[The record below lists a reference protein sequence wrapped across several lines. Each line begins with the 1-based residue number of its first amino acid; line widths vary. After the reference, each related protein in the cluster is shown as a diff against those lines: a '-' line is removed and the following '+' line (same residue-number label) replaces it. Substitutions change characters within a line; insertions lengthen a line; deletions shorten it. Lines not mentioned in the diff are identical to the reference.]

1 LIETTIV
8 VMVISLLLLVS
19 IPQFL
24 EAQHRVKVT
33 GILQQ
38 MENVRL
44 AFNSY
49 HLEHHVYP
57 HTNRRHHFKIHY
69 YKLTTPVTYLQ
80 NYQDCLKPYAPQEF
94 IGFEDLKLFPKI
106 TANFSCYGKNVISP
120 RYLLTSKGFFPEKD
134 NSWSLK
140 ASMPEYSTFQNLYS
154 PTNGLI
160 SKGYFLATEDGVLV
174 DGLLSIYYP

>member
-1 LIETTIV
+1 MTGKQKVLIETTIV

-49 HLEHHVYP
+49 IWN
-57 HTNRRHHFKIHY
+57 TM
-69 YKLTTPVTYLQ
+69 
-80 NYQDCLKPYAPQEF
+80 F
-94 IGFEDLKLFPKI
+94 ILIQTE
-106 TANFSCYGKNVISP
+106 A
-120 RYLLTSKGFFPEKD
+120 
-134 NSWSLK
+134 SL
-140 ASMPEYSTFQNLYS
+140 
-154 PTNGLI
+154 
-160 SKGYFLATEDGVLV
+160 
-174 DGLLSIYYP
+174 